1 MNKNALH
8 FPELL
13 ESLVA
18 LDTEMQ
24 RDRAGAKIIEG
35 WEQILLVFFTLFS
48 PCPPFT
54 YSSPFC
60 SFVFRVRFSCGLFL
74 FSFLLFV
81 SLCPLLC
88 YLCFSYPL
96 DSYPF
101 YFYFSS
107 SRLWVVIFIFY
118 LHLQQP
124 IVQIKDVASDRGWQ
138 PVKYIIA
145 VPRTTPCNMVAL
157 LHLLVAVGNDH
168 TTYNLEFL

>member
-1 MNKNALH
+1 MSSREAEVSRTRRRRGSYRSLSYMHRKPTDQSGQDRRGRKLYEQRVDVPDTEERKKCEVGMNKNALH

-107 SRLWVVIFIFY
+107 SRL
-118 LHLQQP
+118 
-124 IVQIKDVASDRGWQ
+124 
-138 PVKYIIA
+138 
-145 VPRTTPCNMVAL
+145 
-157 LHLLVAVGNDH
+157 
-168 TTYNLEFL
+168 